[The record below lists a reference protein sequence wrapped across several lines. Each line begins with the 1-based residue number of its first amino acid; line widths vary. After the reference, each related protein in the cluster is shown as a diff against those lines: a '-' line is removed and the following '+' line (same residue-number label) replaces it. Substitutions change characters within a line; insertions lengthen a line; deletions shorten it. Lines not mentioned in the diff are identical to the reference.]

1 MRMRKK
7 KNLDSRLEAVRDYIL
22 DLPIGDERDFNKAIE
37 EKSLIDYKEIFGNDN
52 PVRMEIGCGR
62 GQFAMEIA
70 KRHPDINF
78 IAVEKVLNVIV
89 LACEKA
95 KKEGLTN
102 IKFICG
108 SAEYLP
114 KFIPEKS
121 IELLYLNF
129 SCPYPKARYARHRLT
144 HRFFLDLYRG
154 LLKDGAEIHQKT
166 DNMHFFEFSI
176 AEYSQSGYKIKN
188 VSLDLHNSDF
198 EGNIVTEYEKRF
210 SDLGQPIYRLEA
222 WF

>member
-1 MRMRKK
+1 MTSIYNSIAQRTKG
-7 KNLDSRLEAVRDYIL
+7 DIYIG
-22 DLPIGDERDFNKAIE
+22 IVG
-37 EKSLIDYKEIFGNDN
+37 
-52 PVRMEIGCGR
+52 PVRTGKSTFIKKFMDNLVIPNIDDES
-62 GQFAMEIA
+62 EK
-70 KRHPDINF
+70 KR
-78 IAVEKVLNVIV
+78 AVDELPQ
-89 LACEKA
+89 
-95 KKEGLTN
+95 
-102 IKFICG
+102 
-108 SAEYLP
+108 SASGKTIMTTEP

-144 HRFFLDLYRG
+144 HRFFLDIYRS

-176 AEYSQSGYKIKN
+176 EEYSAANYKIRN

-222 WF
+222 TLK